1 MSAAKSSTVLVIG
14 AGGDSSVCVHKM
26 AVNPDI
32 LPSTS
37 PPTGVGESATP
48 VIGPVVA
55 SALSALTGKHY
66 THLPIRSA

>member
-1 MSAAKSSTVLVIG
+1 MKAHIINVSRRRFVAVDCGV
-14 AGGDSSVCVHKM
+14 